1 MILARSFHKPEPA
14 RVSAAACVLIL
25 SWSLPGVISAQ
36 VPLTGVGT
44 RVQLNNSDMAVLETQ
59 EVRKDLSC
67 TVDPV
72 KPTLGFDLRFH
83 GGYEIT
89 LPMRDVAGNENLL
102 SILVRVTPEDRKDEP
117 SYFVQRI
124 SVPKLPEDARGDA
137 VLGGLFDF
145 GEGKYHLDL
154 VMKDRSERVCS
165 FYWDAEAVLSD
176 RDKEIQPAIAAGA
189 VERAEYEQ
197 FNEEPPV
204 ERAPGKPLNI
214 KILVN
219 FAPQNASLSSL
230 RPIDTLALVTVLRR
244 LSRQPQFGKFSVVAF
259 NVQEQRV
266 LYRQSS
272 AERID
277 FPALGRA
284 IQDVQPGKVD
294 LKQLSQKHGEV
305 SFLSD
310 LIKKEISN
318 DHPDAL
324 IFVSPKVLLD
334 DSVPEEELKPLASDV
349 TYPVFYMNYNLN
361 PQAIPWKDAIEKA
374 IRNFR
379 GTEFSI
385 SRPRDLW
392 FAVSEVVSRIVKS
405 NQAGNSLVPAH

>member
-1 MILARSFHKPEPA
+1 M
-14 RVSAAACVLIL
+14 
-25 SWSLPGVISAQ
+25 G
-36 VPLTGVGT
+36 GVGT
-44 RVQLNNSDMAVLETQ
+44 RVQLNNSDMAVLEAQ
-59 EVRKDLSC
+59 EVRKDLPC
-67 TVDPV
+67 TVEPV

-89 LPMRDVAGNENLL
+89 LPMHDVAGSENML
-102 SILVRVTPEDRKDEP
+102 SILARITPEGSLNEP
-117 SYFVQRI
+117 LYFLQRVN
-124 SVPKLPEDARGDA
+124 VPKLPDDAKGDA
-137 VLGGLFDF
+137 VLGGLFDL
-145 GEGKYHLDL
+145 GEGKYHIDL
-154 VMKDRSERVCS
+154 LMKDRSERVCA
-165 FYWDAEAVLSD
+165 FYWDAEAALSE
-176 RDKEIQPAIAAGA
+176 RDKEIQPAIAPGA

-197 FNEEPPV
+197 FTEEPPV
-204 ERAPGKPLNI
+204 ERSVGKPLNI

-219 FAPQNASLSSL
+219 FAPQNSNLSSL

-244 LSRQPQFGKFSVVAF
+244 LSREPQFGRFSVVAF

-284 IQDVQPGKVD
+284 IQSVEPGKVD
-294 LKQLSQKHGEV
+294 LKQLAKKHGEV
-305 SFLSD
+305 GFLAD
-310 LIKKEISN
+310 LIKKEIAN
-318 DHPDAL
+318 DHPDAV
-324 IFVSPKVLLD
+324 IFAGPKVLLD

-361 PQAIPWKDAIEKA
+361 PQAVPWRDAIGKA
-374 IRNFR
+374 IRPFR

-392 FAVSEVVSRIVKS
+392 FAVAEVVSRVVKS
-405 NQAGNSLVPAH
+405 SQVGSNTLVPAK

>member
-1 MILARSFHKPEPA
+1 MDWSFPKWTRPISFLFG
-14 RVSAAACVLIL
+14 VAA
-25 SWSLPGVISAQ
+25 WAQ
-36 VPLTGVGT
+36 VPLAGVGT
-44 RVQLNNSDMAVLETQ
+44 RVQINNSDLAVLEAQ
-59 EVRKDLSC
+59 DVRKDLNC

-72 KPTLGFDLRFH
+72 KPALGFDLRFH
-83 GGYEIT
+83 AGYQIT
-89 LPMRDVAGNENLL
+89 VPLSDVAGNENML
-102 SILVRVTPEDRKDEP
+102 SILARVTSDSHRDDPV
-117 SYFVQRI
+117 YFVQRI
-124 SVPKLPEDARGDA
+124 SVPKLPEDSKGNA
-137 VLGGLFDF
+137 VLGGIFDL
-145 GEGKYHLDL
+145 GEGKYHIDL
-154 VMKDRSERVCS
+154 LIKDRSERVCS
-165 FYWDAEAVLSD
+165 FYWDAEAALAE
-176 RDKEIQPAIAAGA
+176 RDKEIQPAIAPGA

-219 FAPQNASLSSL
+219 FAPQNSSLSSL

-244 LSRQPQFGKFSVVAF
+244 LSREPKFGRFSVVAF

-266 LYRQSS
+266 LYRQAS

-284 IQDVQPGKVD
+284 IQGVQPGKVD

-305 SFLSD
+305 EFLAD
-310 LIKKEISN
+310 LIKKEIAN
-318 DHPDAL
+318 DHPDAV
-324 IFVSPKVLLD
+324 IFAGPKVLLD
-334 DSVPEEELKPLASDV
+334 DSVPEDELKPLATDV
-349 TYPVFYMNYNLN
+349 TYPVFYMNYDLN
-361 PQAIPWKDAIEKA
+361 PQAAPWKDAIEKA
-374 IRNFR
+374 IRSFR

-405 NQAGNSLVPAH
+405 NQGRNALVPSRSGQ